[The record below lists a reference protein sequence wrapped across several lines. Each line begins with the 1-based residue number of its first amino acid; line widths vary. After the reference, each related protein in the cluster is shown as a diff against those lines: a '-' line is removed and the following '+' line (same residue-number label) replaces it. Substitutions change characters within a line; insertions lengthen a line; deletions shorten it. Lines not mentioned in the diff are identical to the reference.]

1 MAVEVPKDLAAMVKV
16 HLEGMPFAGE
26 DIVPAFVNFIF
37 GMNGTGKSTLG
48 RILAAGGDGISWRDD
63 TKAEDY
69 ERCLFN
75 SDFVNQN
82 IRPDQGLP
90 GLFMMGEA
98 NIDTTGE
105 LAALQKRKEQVQME
119 RKHLQDAWQ
128 ANQAARENLFS
139 FFAET
144 AWDMTKEERKE
155 FPQCLGKAKGSK
167 RKFGAEVFQM
177 MKDSTTGGASR
188 EELRRLYQD
197 VYASDFKRYALL
209 PAIPNPEILDNL
221 PGKDILTTPIVSRQ
235 DSPFSAFIHA
245 LGAADWVRKGHEAFH
260 GKGEGRCPYC
270 QQPLPDDFEQ
280 QLAEAFDAQYEE
292 NRQRIVQFGRAYQQA
307 AETLMAPLRRLRE
320 DSFQV
325 GSYQDF
331 TTRLM
336 LLESGISQNIQLIRS
351 KWESPSQVVEI
362 TPLAVQIGDLSDM
375 LAAWN
380 QKIQA
385 HNEAL
390 QNNQS
395 KQDQCTRQVRAY
407 FAQRLAP
414 LVNDYQ
420 KRLHAIK
427 EKETELSRLRMEN
440 QEEEQSLVRQIGDM
454 EKKYVNTQAAC
465 QHMNTLLQHTGFQNF
480 HLQERGNPSVYE
492 IVRDDGT
499 PAKALSEGE
508 RQFLGF
514 LYFCHQIGSQSEA
527 GEAKRK
533 IVILDDPSTGLDSR
547 AKAAVAS
554 LTRELITACLRN
566 ADKETYDKK
575 FKAHLQVPVAQ
586 IFLLAHD
593 SQFQR
598 AISSGLE
605 QEWKDVSYFLLSK
618 GNGISH
624 LVPCVTKVKR
634 QPGQNINPIPG
645 SYQQLWETYKQ
656 AEDPSVV
663 LQTAREIVNGYMF
676 DILGFTRAQL
686 RERMLRQRSR
696 FAINGRE
703 DTKLFRT
710 AFAFFT
716 YLDSTAKELS
726 QGESADRLRQALYIL
741 FLCLGAEGHYRW
753 MMNR

>member
-1 MAVEVPKDLAAMVKV
+1 MAVGIPKDLSAMVRV
-16 HLEGMPFAGE
+16 HLAGRPFVEE
-26 DIVPAFVNFIF
+26 DLWPTFVNFIF
-37 GMNGTGKSTLG
+37 GMNGTGKFMLG
-48 RILAAGGDGISWRDD
+48 RLWETGGEDISWRED
-63 TKAEDY
+63 TKAEAY

-75 SDFVNQN
+75 GDFVQKN
-82 IRPDQGLP
+82 IQPDQGLP

-105 LAALQKRKEQVQME
+105 LAALQKRREQVQME
-119 RKHLQDAWQ
+119 RKHLQEAWQ
-128 ANQAARENLFS
+128 TNQAARENLFS

-155 FPQCLGKAKGSK
+155 FSKCLGKEKGSK
-167 RKFGAEVFQM
+167 RKFGAAVFEM
-177 MKDSTTGGASR
+177 MKENTDVGASR
-188 EELRRLYQD
+188 DELRRMYQD
-197 VYASDFKRYALL
+197 VYASDFKQYPLL
-209 PAIPNPEILDNL
+209 PSISDPEILDHL
-221 PGKDILTTPIVSRQ
+221 PGKDILATPIVSRQ

-292 NRQRIVQFGRAYQQA
+292 SRQQIVQFGRAYQQA
-307 AETLMAPLRRLRE
+307 AEHLMQPLRLLRE
-320 DSFQV
+320 ESFQV

-331 TTRLM
+331 TARLM
-336 LLESGISQNIQLIRS
+336 LLESSISQNIQLIRS
-351 KWESPSQVVEI
+351 KWESPSKVVEI
-362 TPLAVQIGDLSDM
+362 APLAVQLGDLSDM
-375 LAAWN
+375 LSAWN
-380 QKIQA
+380 EQIRA

-390 QNNQS
+390 QNNKA
-395 KQDQCTRQVRAY
+395 KQNQCTQQVRAY
-407 FAQRLAP
+407 LAQRLAP
-414 LVNDYQ
+414 LVSDYHS
-420 KRLHAIK
+420 RLHAIQDK
-427 EKETELSRLRMEN
+427 EKELSRLRMEN
-440 QEEEQSLVRQIGDM
+440 QEEEQSLSRQIGEM

-465 QHMNTLLQHTGFQNF
+465 QHINELLQCTGFQNF
-480 HLQERGNPSVYE
+480 HLQEKGNPSVYE
-492 IVRDDGT
+492 VVRDDGT
-499 PAKALSEGE
+499 PAKQLSEGE

-527 GEAKRK
+527 GEVKKK

-554 LTRELITACLRN
+554 LTRELITACLRQ

-586 IFLLAHD
+586 IFLLTHD

-605 QEWKDVSYFLLSK
+605 QEWKDVSYFLLQK
-618 GNGISH
+618 GNGMSH
-624 LVPCVTKVKR
+624 LVPCVTQVKR

-656 AEDPSVV
+656 ADDPSVI
-663 LQTAREIVNGYMF
+663 LQTAREIVNGYIF

-686 RERMLRQRSR
+686 RDRMLHQRSR
-696 FAINGRE
+696 FSINGRE

-716 YLDSTAKELS
+716 YLDSTAAELT